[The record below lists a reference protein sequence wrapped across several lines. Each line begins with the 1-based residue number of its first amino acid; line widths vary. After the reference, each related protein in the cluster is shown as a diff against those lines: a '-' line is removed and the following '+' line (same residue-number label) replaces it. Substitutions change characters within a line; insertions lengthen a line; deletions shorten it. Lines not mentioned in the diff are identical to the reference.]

1 MNFRDW
7 LREVWYEHVDEEI
20 TWTGKH
26 PTYTSKDYFKKYKWW
41 LRREYQHR
49 FRKVK

>member
-26 PTYTSKDYFKKYKWW
+26 PTYTYKDYFGKYKWW
-41 LRREYQHR
+41 LRREYKHR
-49 FRKVK
+49 FKKVK